1 MSAAR
6 LCPFLLASLFAAT
19 PLHAETFEVTRADD
33 PAPDGCLAGDC
44 SLREALE
51 AAQATPA
58 ADTVLLDA
66 GQYFFSLGELVVV
79 GEVTLLGAG
88 MEQTTVI
95 GTGGPA
101 IVRVAAHSHL
111 VAEQLGLASE
121 GGTVLEVDGNH
132 GALTLREVAVPAD
145 GGEIAAGEDAST
157 GTIEVAIERSRVLS
171 TVGCVAADGHC
182 DVSDSEVGM
191 VAAVGER
198 IALKLERVDV
208 SGPVYGVIALGG
220 GEVVIRDSTIH
231 DSLFP
236 LTFMQTIALDAADAW
251 ISRTRFLRNGGP
263 VKGDRDATIHL
274 DDVEFRDN
282 VVDATHL
289 DQPAA
294 LLAGDIGAWRI
305 NRALFVGNRGGS
317 GLDGAVV
324 RVLGGANVVMNQV
337 TFADNT
343 FHPDAGAGFG
353 HTIGVYAN
361 SADPT
366 IFWLFHA
373 TLRKAP
379 SLPDGTSGSLL
390 TVRGGTANA
399 RLFNSV
405 LDGSCAF
412 GGGGVLFQAEG
423 NIESAG
429 DTCGLDPASNEVEV
443 PSIQLHLG
451 PLGDHGGFTHT
462 YEPVVGSVVI
472 DHAKETW
479 CQFSPLDQ
487 RRHLR
492 PAGGVACDIGAV
504 EAGALADTIFED
516 GFEP

>member
-1 MSAAR
+1 MIAAR
-6 LCPFLLASLFAAT
+6 LHPFLLASMLAVS

-51 AAQATPA
+51 AAQATPG
-58 ADTVLLDA
+58 ADTVQLEA
-66 GQYFFSLGELVVV
+66 GQYFVTRGDLQAFGSIVLEGAGSAASEIIGSGTPSALHIAAQSDFVLRGIRLVANGGTALAAADRTTTLLEDVDIPA
-79 GEVTLLGAG
+79 GEV
-88 MEQTTVI
+88 V
-95 GTGGPA
+95 
-101 IVRVAAHSHL
+101 
-111 VAEQLGLASE
+111 
-121 GGTVLEVDGNH
+121 
-132 GALTLREVAVPAD
+132 
-145 GGEIAAGEDAST
+145 AGEDGNTGEASLRVHDSSIGYIAGCLAAEGLCELVDST
-157 GTIEVAIERSRVLS
+157 AGMVGAMGERVALRVLRS
-171 TVGCVAADGHC
+171 ELRGPDG
-182 DVSDSEVGM
+182 
-191 VAAVGER
+191 
-198 IALKLERVDV
+198 
-208 SGPVYGVIALGG
+208 GVIAYGA
-220 GEVVIRDSTIH
+220 GEVLVEDSVVGGAAR
-231 DSLFP
+231 P
-236 LTFMQTIALDAADAW
+236 LELLQFSALDAADVW
-251 ISRTRFLRNGGP
+251 IRRTRFIGNTGP
-263 VKGDRDATIHL
+263 IRAVRDATIHL

-282 VVDATHL
+282 VVDADHL
-289 DQPAA
+289 DQPAV

-379 SLPDGTSGSLL
+379 SLPDGTPGSLL

-462 YEPVVGSVVI
+462 YEPVVGSVLI
-472 DHAKETW
+472 DQAKETW
-479 CQFSPLDQ
+479 CLFSPLDQ
-487 RRHLR
+487 RRHVR

-504 EAGALADTIFED
+504 EAGAVADTIFED
-516 GFEP
+516 GVDA